1 MPPKAFTDEQLA
13 RLYGQGLGVS
23 AISRALGVS
32 KAAVSRRLKRLKAK
46 SPDVGIQDSKS
57 PQVVPFK
64 PLKSPKA
71 LDAFGQLEHINQL
84 CNMELD
90 FLQESLA
97 NCKPLQRP
105 IIQKQQLA
113 HVQEIRAQIKL
124 LAEIAQAVTH
134 YEEIQKFQRIVLEE
148 IANVSEEARDKI
160 LSRLEQRSSIGSILS
175 LSEG

>member
-1 MPPKAFTDEQLA
+1 MPPRAFTDEQLA
-13 RLYGQGLGVS
+13 RLHAQGLGVS
-23 AISRALGVS
+23 QIARALGVGKS
-32 KAAVSRRLKRLKAK
+32 AVSRRLKRLKAR
-46 SPDVGIQDSKS
+46 SIPPGEVIDIERQE
-57 PQVVPFK
+57 K
-64 PLKSPKA
+64 PKPIERK

-134 YEEIQKFQRIVLEE
+134 YEEVKKFQEIVLQE
-148 IANVSEEARDKI
+148 IGNVSPEARDKI
-160 LSRLEQRSSIGSILS
+160 LSRLEKRSSIGSLLS
-175 LSEG
+175 IS